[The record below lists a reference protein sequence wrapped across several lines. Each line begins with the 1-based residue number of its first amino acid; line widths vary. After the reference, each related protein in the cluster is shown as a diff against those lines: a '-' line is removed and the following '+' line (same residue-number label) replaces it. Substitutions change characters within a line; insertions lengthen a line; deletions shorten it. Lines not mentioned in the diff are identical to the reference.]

1 MRRERDSERERER
14 ERERVRDCLGG
25 KEAMSQQKG
34 RDRVREQRRSVMTML
49 KVGRSLMLSLSV
61 FLAHSQH
68 LTLSL
73 SLSLPPFFTLARS
86 HAPPL
91 STIQLA

>member
-1 MRRERDSERERER
+1 
-14 ERERVRDCLGG
+14 
-25 KEAMSQQKG
+25 MSQQKG

-73 SLSLPPFFTLARS
+73 SLSLSLSPSLPFLLSHVHTHHLSPPFSWLDKVS
-86 HAPPL
+86 Y
-91 STIQLA
+91 